1 MMVKTEEV
9 VGIIVELCAL
19 KQELNKE
26 VASILRDKVK
36 SEVYCILGE
45 GQQ

>member
-19 KQELNKE
+19 KQEMKKDD
-26 VASILRDKVK
+26 ASILRDKVK
-36 SEVYCILGE
+36 SEVYGILEE